1 MHAPSWRGELSDD
14 SDLGPMTGEIY
25 RGEHKMLTKISV
37 VFLQL
42 FSEAD
47 GYLVSQQVE
56 ESRAALPIFATFH
69 LLATSVVAN
78 LVWAQVP
85 LPLLALWA
93 GINVILGLVLISGY
107 AWMRRKS
114 GNVPAARRVLGTVPF
129 VALGICLSWGWANF
143 GFGGL
148 VQPRVSG
155 LIEILQIIVLVVGLL
170 SSLRLPAASVQFVL
184 AIVAVL
190 LVEASSAYDGFG
202 ISALLVGV
210 MCFAGLTI
218 AVLALSIS
226 MRRRWAL
233 EKYRKRDA
241 EIIKLLLHDMG
252 SEIRD
257 WMWETDA
264 GGMLV
269 SHSPNLPS
277 VLNEIPGTLTGRN
290 FFDEVFAIHAPTLMP
305 RFNSQETFTD
315 ENFETA
321 IAGDQRQW
329 QLSAKPLFD
338 PNGTFIGYRGVARD
352 VTFQRQQERLIAS
365 ARDEAQKANDAKS
378 QFLAVISHEL
388 RTPINAIVG
397 FSEVLSAGQGETLP
411 LTARREYLGTILE
424 SAKHLQGLINDIL
437 EATRMER
444 GNIKLDEQ
452 PSDVAELV
460 EISVKIVR
468 ESAIQRGISVIAR
481 VIEDVEVTGDVTRLK
496 QVLLNILTN
505 AIKFSPEGGMVQVDM
520 KRDGFGNLLISVRDA
535 GIGISR
541 EDAERVF
548 EPFVQVEGGSSR
560 RFGGMGLGLAIAR
573 RVARLHGGDL
583 ALNGEAGI
591 GTEALFTLPAVR
603 IGWPKPRGKIKSA
616 SAA

>member
-1 MHAPSWRGELSDD
+1 
-14 SDLGPMTGEIY
+14 MTGGTKT
-25 RGEHKMLTKISV
+25 GEHKLLARASH

-42 FSEAD
+42 FSETD

-56 ESRAALPIFATFH
+56 ESRLALPVFSAFH
-69 LLATSVVAN
+69 LLATLVVVN

-85 LPLLALWA
+85 SWMLATWAGLNFFLGLALITA
-93 GINVILGLVLISGY
+93 FV
-107 AWMRRKS
+107 WMRRKQ
-114 GNVPAARRVLGTVPF
+114 GNGPAARRTLRIAPF
-129 VALGICLSWGWANF
+129 VALALCIGWGWANF
-143 GFGGL
+143 GFGSF
-148 VQPRVSG
+148 VKPPSQN
-155 LIEILQIIVLVVGLL
+155 LIEVLQIVVMVVGLL
-170 SSLRLPAASVQFVL
+170 CSLRVPATALQFVL
-184 AIVAVL
+184 AIITVL
-190 LVEASSAYDGFG
+190 LMRAIVAYESFGVLTIIVSLLGFVG
-202 ISALLVGV
+202 LISAA
-210 MCFAGLTI
+210 FALGLN
-218 AVLALSIS
+218 

-264 GGMLV
+264 QGLLV
-269 SHSPNLPS
+269 SHSPNLPA
-277 VLNEIPGTLTGRN
+277 VLNEIPGTLTGRK
-290 FFDEVFAIHAPTLMP
+290 FFEEVFAVHAPTLMS
-305 RFNSQETFTD
+305 RFAAQETFTD

-321 IAGDQRQW
+321 IAGDQRKW

-338 PNGTFIGYRGVARD
+338 ASGTFIGYRGVARD
-352 VTFQRQQERLIAS
+352 VTLQRQQEQLIAS
-365 ARDEAQKANDAKS
+365 ARDEAQKANEAKS

-411 LTARREYLGTILE
+411 VTARREYLGTILE

-444 GNIKLDEQ
+444 GNIKLNEQ
-452 PSDVAELV
+452 PSDVAELI

-468 ESAIQRGISVIAR
+468 ESATLHGISVIAR
-481 VIEDVEVTGDVTRLK
+481 VIEDVEVMGDVTRLK
-496 QVLLNILTN
+496 QVFLNVLTN

-520 KRDGFGNLLISVRDA
+520 KRDSAGNLLISVRDA
-535 GIGISR
+535 GIGISK

-548 EPFVQVEGGSSR
+548 EPFVQVESGSSR

-573 RVARLHGGDL
+573 RVARLHGGEL
-583 ALNGEAGI
+583 TLNGEGGI
-591 GTEALFTLPAVR
+591 GTEAVFTLPAVR
-603 IGWPKPRGKIKSA
+603 IGWPKPRSKVKPA
-616 SAA
+616 NAA

>member
-1 MHAPSWRGELSDD
+1 MGGHKLLAKLS
-14 SDLGPMTGEIY
+14 
-25 RGEHKMLTKISV
+25 H
-37 VFLQL
+37 VFVAL

-56 ESRAALPIFATFH
+56 ESRLALPVFAAFH
-69 LLATSVVAN
+69 LLVTLIVVN
-78 LVWAQVP
+78 LVWLQVAP
-85 LPLLALWA
+85 MTLSIWAGLNTMLGLALITA
-93 GINVILGLVLISGY
+93 FV
-107 AWMRRKS
+107 WMRRKQ
-114 GNVPAARRVLGTVPF
+114 GNVPAARRILRFAPF
-129 VALGICLSWGWANF
+129 VALALCLCWGWARF
-143 GFGGL
+143 GFSNAL
-148 VQPRVSG
+148 QPDSQN
-155 LIEILQIIVLVVGLL
+155 LIEVLQILVMVVGLL
-170 SSLRLPAASVQFVL
+170 SSLRLPSAAFQFVL
-184 AIVAVL
+184 AIIVVL
-190 LVEASSAYDGFG
+190 LTRAATAYGNFG
-202 ISALLVGV
+202 ALTISLGV
-210 MCFAGLTI
+210 IGLGGLTYT
-218 AVLALSIS
+218 VFALSLN

-264 GGMLV
+264 EGHLV
-269 SHSPNLPS
+269 SHSPNLPT
-277 VLNEIPGTLTGRN
+277 VLNEIPGTLTGRK
-290 FFDEVFAIHAPTLMP
+290 FFEEVFAIHAPTLMS
-305 RFNSQETFTD
+305 RFAAQETFTD

-338 PNGTFIGYRGVARD
+338 ASGAFVGYRGVARD
-352 VTFQRQQERLIAS
+352 VTLQRQQEQLIAS
-365 ARDEAQKANDAKS
+365 ARDEAQKANEAKS

-460 EISVKIVR
+460 EVSVKIVR
-468 ESAIQRGISVIAR
+468 ESATQRGISVIAR
-481 VIEDVEVTGDVTRLK
+481 VIEDVEVTGDITRLK
-496 QVLLNILTN
+496 QVLLNVLTN

-520 KRDGFGNLLISVRDA
+520 KRDVAGNLLISVRDA
-535 GIGISR
+535 GIGISK
-541 EDAERVF
+541 EDAQRVF
-548 EPFVQVEGGSSR
+548 EPFVQVESGSSR

-583 ALNGEAGI
+583 TLNGEAGI

-603 IGWPKPRGKIKSA
+603 IGWPKSRSNVKSA
-616 SAA
+616 TAA

>member
-1 MHAPSWRGELSDD
+1 
-14 SDLGPMTGEIY
+14 MTGATNA
-25 RGEHKMLTKISV
+25 GQHKMRAKFRH

-47 GYLVSQQVE
+47 GYLVAQQVE
-56 ESRAALPIFATFH
+56 ESRVALVIFTALH
-69 LLATSVVAN
+69 LLATLVVLN
-78 LVWAQVP
+78 LAWSHVPALLLVTWASINVM
-85 LPLLALWA
+85 LGLALVSAFVW
-93 GINVILGLVLISGY
+93 L
-107 AWMRRKS
+107 RRKRGS
-114 GNVPAARRVLGTVPF
+114 LPAARQALRIAPF
-129 VALGICLSWGWANF
+129 IALALCLMWGWANF
-143 GFGGL
+143 GFAGFL
-148 VQPRVSG
+148 QTTNHD
-155 LIEILQIIVLVVGLL
+155 LIEVFQIIVMVVGLL
-170 SSLRLPAASVQFVL
+170 CSLRLPAAALQFIL

-190 LVEASSAYDGFG
+190 FAKAVSAYGGVGITAIFVSMLGFTG
-202 ISALLVGV
+202 LISTA
-210 MCFAGLTI
+210 F
-218 AVLALSIS
+218 ALSLS
-226 MRRRWAL
+226 MQRRWAL

-257 WMWETDA
+257 WMWETDSA
-264 GGMLV
+264 GLLV
-269 SHSPNLPS
+269 SHSPNLPA
-277 VLNEIPGTLTGRN
+277 VLSEIPGTLTGRK
-290 FFDEVFAIHAPTLMP
+290 FFDEVFAVHAPALMP
-305 RFNSQETFTD
+305 RFAAQETFTD

-321 IAGDQRQW
+321 IAGEPRQW

-338 PNGTFIGYRGVARD
+338 ASGAFIGYRGVARD
-352 VTFQRQQERLIAS
+352 VTLQRQQEQLIAS

-460 EISVKIVR
+460 EVSVKIVR
-468 ESAIQRGISVIAR
+468 ETATQRGISVIAR
-481 VIEDVEVTGDVTRLK
+481 VIEEVEVTGDVTRLK
-496 QVLLNILTN
+496 QVLLNVLTN

-520 KRDGFGNLLISVRDA
+520 KRDVAGNLKISVRDA
-535 GIGISR
+535 GIGISK

-548 EPFVQVEGGSSR
+548 EPFVQVESGSSR

-583 ALNGEAGI
+583 VLNGEAGI
-591 GTEALFTLPAVR
+591 GTEALFTLPAIR
-603 IGWPKPRGKIKSA
+603 INWPKPRSKVKSA
-616 SAA
+616 NAA

>member
-1 MHAPSWRGELSDD
+1 MHAASRHGDLYDD
-14 SDLGPMTGEIY
+14 SDVGPMTVRAKMG
-25 RGEHKMLTKISV
+25 GHKLLAKLSH
-37 VFLQL
+37 VFVAL
-42 FSEAD
+42 FSEVD

-56 ESRAALPIFATFH
+56 ESRLALPVFAAFH
-69 LLATSVVAN
+69 LLATLAVVN
-78 LVWAQVP
+78 LVWLQVAP
-85 LPLLALWA
+85 LTLAIWASLNFILCLALVTA
-93 GINVILGLVLISGY
+93 FV
-107 AWMRRKS
+107 WMRRKQ
-114 GNVPAARRVLGTVPF
+114 GNVPAARRTLRIAPF
-129 VALGICLSWGWANF
+129 VALALCLCWGWASF
-143 GFGGL
+143 GFSSVL
-148 VQPRVSG
+148 QPASQN
-155 LIEILQIIVLVVGLL
+155 LIEVLQILVMIVGLL
-170 SSLRLPAASVQFVL
+170 SSLRLPSAAFQFVL
-184 AIVAVL
+184 AITVVL
-190 LVEASSAYDGFG
+190 LTRAATAYGSFG
-202 ISALLVGV
+202 ALTISLGIIGLVG
-210 MCFAGLTI
+210 LTST
-218 AVLALSIS
+218 VFALSLN

-241 EIIKLLLHDMG
+241 EIIKLLLHEMG

-264 GGMLV
+264 EGHLV
-269 SHSPNLPS
+269 SHSPNLPA
-277 VLNEIPGTLTGRN
+277 VLNEIPGTLTGRK
-290 FFDEVFAIHAPTLMP
+290 FFEEVFAIHAPTLMS
-305 RFNSQETFTD
+305 RFAAQETFTD

-321 IAGDQRQW
+321 IADDQRQW

-338 PNGTFIGYRGVARD
+338 ASGAFVGYRGVARD
-352 VTFQRQQERLIAS
+352 VTLQRQQEQLIAS
-365 ARDEAQKANDAKS
+365 ARDEAQKANEAKS

-460 EISVKIVR
+460 EVSVKIVR
-468 ESAIQRGISVIAR
+468 ESATQRGISVIAR

-496 QVLLNILTN
+496 QVLLNVLTN

-520 KRDGFGNLLISVRDA
+520 KRDVAGNLLISVRDA
-535 GIGISR
+535 GIGISK
-541 EDAERVF
+541 EDAQRVF
-548 EPFVQVEGGSSR
+548 EPFVQVESGSSR
-560 RFGGMGLGLAIAR
+560 RFGGIGLGLAIAR

-583 ALNGEAGI
+583 TLNGEAGI

-603 IGWPKPRGKIKSA
+603 IGWPKPRSSVKSA
-616 SAA
+616 TAA

>member
-1 MHAPSWRGELSDD
+1 MHAASWHGELSDD
-14 SDLGPMTGEIY
+14 SDVGPMTG
-25 RGEHKMLTKISV
+25 RAKTGEHKLLARAAH

-56 ESRAALPIFATFH
+56 ESRLALPVFAAFH
-69 LLATSVVAN
+69 LLATLVVVN
-78 LVWAQVP
+78 LVWPQVP
-85 LPLLALWA
+85 SLMLTTWAGLNLAL
-93 GINVILGLVLISGY
+93 GLTLFTAF
-107 AWMRRKS
+107 AWLRRKQ
-114 GNVPAARRVLGTVPF
+114 GNVPAARRALRIAPF
-129 VALGICLSWGWANF
+129 VALALCISWGWANF
-143 GFGGL
+143 GFASL
-148 VQPRVSG
+148 LQTTDHD
-155 LIEILQIIVLVVGLL
+155 LIEVLQIMVMVVGLL
-170 SSLRLPAASVQFVL
+170 CSLRLPTAALQFVL

-190 LVEASSAYDGFG
+190 SAKAAVAYGSLG
-202 ISALLVGV
+202 ISAITISML
-210 MCFAGLTI
+210 CFAGLI
-218 AVLALSIS
+218 SSVFALSLS

-257 WMWETDA
+257 WMWETD
-264 GGMLV
+264 GQGLLV
-269 SHSPNLPS
+269 SHSPNLPA
-277 VLNEIPGTLTGRN
+277 VLNEIPGTLTGRK
-290 FFDEVFAIHAPTLMP
+290 FFEEVFAIHAPTLMP
-305 RFNSQETFTD
+305 RFAAQETFTD

-321 IAGDQRQW
+321 ISGDPRQW

-338 PNGTFIGYRGVARD
+338 ASGTFIGYRGVARD
-352 VTFQRQQERLIAS
+352 VTLQRQQEQLIAS

-452 PSDVAELV
+452 PSEVAELV
-460 EISVKIVR
+460 EVSVKIVR
-468 ESAIQRGISVIAR
+468 ESATQRGISVIAR
-481 VIEDVEVTGDVTRLK
+481 VIEDVEVMGDVTRLK

-520 KRDGFGNLLISVRDA
+520 KRDVAGNLLISVRDA
-535 GIGISR
+535 GIGISK

-548 EPFVQVEGGSSR
+548 EPFVQVESGSSR

-573 RVARLHGGDL
+573 RVARLHGGEL
-583 ALNGEAGI
+583 TLNGEAGI
-591 GTEALFTLPAVR
+591 GTEAVFTLPAVR
-603 IGWPKPRGKIKSA
+603 IGWPKPRSKVKSA

>member
-1 MHAPSWRGELSDD
+1 MHAASWLGELTDD
-14 SDLGPMTGEIY
+14 SDVGPMTG
-25 RGEHKMLTKISV
+25 GAKKAEHKWLAWADH

-42 FSEAD
+42 FSEDD

-56 ESRAALPIFATFH
+56 ESRLAVPVFAAFH
-69 LLATSVVAN
+69 VLVTLVVVN
-78 LVWAQVP
+78 LVWAHVP
-85 LPLLALWA
+85 SLMLTIWAGVNFTLGLALITA
-93 GINVILGLVLISGY
+93 FV
-107 AWMRRKS
+107 WMRRKQ
-114 GNVPAARRVLGTVPF
+114 GNVPAARRTLRLAPF
-129 VALGICLSWGWANF
+129 VALALCISWGWANF
-143 GFGGL
+143 GFGSF
-148 VQPRVSG
+148 VNPSSQN
-155 LIEILQIIVLVVGLL
+155 LIEVLQLVVMVVGLL
-170 SSLRLPAASVQFVL
+170 CSLRIPATALQFVL

-190 LVEASSAYDGFG
+190 LVRAIIAYESFGVLTIMVSLLGFVG
-202 ISALLVGV
+202 LISAA
-210 MCFAGLTI
+210 FALGL
-218 AVLALSIS
+218 S

-257 WMWETDA
+257 WMWETD
-264 GGMLV
+264 GEGLLV
-269 SHSPNLPS
+269 SHSPNLPA
-277 VLNEIPGTLTGRN
+277 VLNEIPGTLTGRK
-290 FFDEVFAIHAPTLMP
+290 FFDEVFSIHAPTLMQ
-305 RFNSQETFTD
+305 RFAAQETFTD

-338 PNGTFIGYRGVARD
+338 ASGTFIGYRGVARD
-352 VTFQRQQERLIAS
+352 ITLQRQQEQLIAS

-411 LTARREYLGTILE
+411 VTARREYLGTILE

-444 GNIKLDEQ
+444 GNIKLNEQ
-452 PSDVAELV
+452 PSDVAELIEV
-460 EISVKIVR
+460 SVKIVR
-468 ESAIQRGISVIAR
+468 ESATQRGISVIAR
-481 VIEDVEVTGDVTRLK
+481 VIEDVEVMGDVTRLK
-496 QVLLNILTN
+496 QVLLNVLTN

-520 KRDGFGNLLISVRDA
+520 KRDGAGSLLISVRDA
-535 GIGISR
+535 GIGISK

-548 EPFVQVEGGSSR
+548 EPFVQVESGSSR

-573 RVARLHGGDL
+573 RVARLHGGEL
-583 ALNGEAGI
+583 TLNGEAGI
-591 GTEALFTLPAVR
+591 GTEAVFTLPAVR
-603 IGWPKPRGKIKSA
+603 IGWPKPRSKVKSA